1 MELWGRWI
9 TIRTG
14 KLESIWQD
22 IRILNNS
29 SWLICKQCYK
39 VCFDWNPLGLLKMK
53 IHKYIN
59 VVKEHKYTEVYGIKS
74 LPLSVSELKKSDE
87 KGDIRTDNQWY

>member
-1 MELWGRWI
+1 
-9 TIRTG
+9 
-14 KLESIWQD
+14 
-22 IRILNNS
+22 
-29 SWLICKQCYK
+29 
-39 VCFDWNPLGLLKMK
+39 MK

-87 KGDIRTDNQWY
+87 KGDIRTDNQ